1 MEFPSSLWGW
11 YWVWVSK
18 SRISHRVGREWSLWS
33 HGGWK
38 GMIIENDYD
47 WMARWLGLLKQFISI
62 LFAREFVDFSVG
74 VDKFRWIFLFFCVCP
89 DGCST
94 LFLTLNKME
103 MNNQTSWVV
112 KSFLVDLDEGC
123 RVCIRVFQQQLCCW
137 SLILQFF
144 LPQQR
149 KPPTNHTIFREE
161 NRWKGCNIHPLH
173 LWGLGKIGPHLG
185 EPLAKA
191 YRSLLKLSRNVVQ
204 QNPRLNSVD
213 TGTKKD
219 ETCWCEGTS
228 FGKLVLCNKYI
239 IWPYLFCFSV
249 VSGNVFCSMRWA
261 LFWSGLWSTRHV
273 YVFVL
278 RCLC

>member
-1 MEFPSSLWGW
+1 MPDCKVDFACSFLCKSNSWNTWIARFVDTISSITNNKSHNNNSSTILPSFIACQSWSFHHHVVRLILALSFQVQNFSPSWKRMVAMIPWWVEGNDNRERLW
-11 YWVWVSK
+11 
-18 SRISHRVGREWSLWS
+18 R
-33 HGGWK
+33 
-38 GMIIENDYD
+38 
-47 WMARWLGLLKQFISI
+47 MARWLGLLKQFISI
-62 LFAREFVDFSVG
+62 LFAREFVDFTVG

-173 LWGLGKIGPHLG
+173 L
-185 EPLAKA
+185 
-191 YRSLLKLSRNVVQ
+191 
-204 QNPRLNSVD
+204 
-213 TGTKKD
+213 
-219 ETCWCEGTS
+219 
-228 FGKLVLCNKYI
+228 
-239 IWPYLFCFSV
+239 
-249 VSGNVFCSMRWA
+249 
-261 LFWSGLWSTRHV
+261 
-273 YVFVL
+273 
-278 RCLC
+278 